1 MAIGIRNIFRVATT
15 ATVISS
21 VAPVTI
27 AGLGVP
33 VGNAQKVK
41 LRYWLLINEVNAA
54 PGVRFILSVPA
65 GAGSVINES
74 MLVYN
79 TVTDVSDGSSADT
92 STPAV
97 PVVLTAA
104 LANIAVHWAVIEVD
118 YVNGVTPG
126 TINLQFAQSVS
137 SANNTQILAGSTVEV
152 VYE

>member
-1 MAIGIRNIFRVATT
+1 MAIGIRNIFRVATI

-21 VAPVTI
+21 VAPVSV

-33 VGNAQKVK
+33 VGNGQKVK

-65 GAGSVINES
+65 GAGSIISES
-74 MLVYN
+74 YLIMN
-79 TVTDVSDGSSADT
+79 TVTDVSDGAAADT

-97 PVVLTAA
+97 PVVITAA
-104 LANIAVHWAVIEVD
+104 LANIGVHYAIIDVD

-137 SANNTQILAGSTVEV
+137 SANNTQILVGSTVEA